1 MFCNLEQKTSFNLNC
16 EFENNTRL
24 KRSKV
29 KILGVVDTG
38 SEVVQRRLVRS
49 YVHRQNRTIT
59 EQALTDLNRMNIPW
73 YIIVLGNDSTRHD

>member
-38 SEVVQRRLVRS
+38 SEVVQRKMVRWYMYS
-49 YVHRQNRTIT
+49 GDLMHSG
-59 EQALTDLNRMNIPW
+59 DLNRGHI
-73 YIIVLGNDSTRHD
+73 